1 MSNLDLQRITSM
13 AAFLSRTLTPGRMAL
28 ARQFLRFGTVGF
40 GGFLV
45 DTAVVYGLRRWLGL
59 YVAGLVSFF
68 LAASFTWA
76 ANRLWT
82 FRGKGSGPLL
92 RQWLHFMAA
101 NALGFALNRGA
112 YFSLIALVPLC
123 DRYPVLAILG
133 GVAAGMF
140 VNFHLSRKLV
150 FR

>member
-1 MSNLDLQRITSM
+1 MPN
-13 AAFLSRTLTPGRMAL
+13 FLIQTLTPARLAL
-28 ARQFLRFGTVGF
+28 AREFLRFGTVGF

-45 DTAVVYGLRRWLGL
+45 DTAVVYGLRSRLGL
-59 YVAGLVSFF
+59 YGAGLVSFVA
-68 LAASFTWA
+68 AASFTWA
-76 ANRLWT
+76 VNRIWT
-82 FRGKGSGPLL
+82 FRGRGSGALW

-101 NALGFALNRGA
+101 NALGFTLNRGA
-112 YFSLIALVPLC
+112 YFALVALVPLC
-123 DRYPVLAILG
+123 TTYPVLAILA